1 MGPSLKQPV
10 SSVRSAPEI
19 QKVRNHIDFATL
31 VGLLALMLL
40 SLGIVYSASSTFSM
54 RKYEDSEWLLIS
66 HTIKVA
72 IALVLLFVTMRID
85 YHRYRR
91 FTKLALV
98 AAVLLLLATA
108 AAGVV
113 AKGAARWIRFGYFGI
128 QPSEFAKY
136 ALLFHLCTLFS
147 VKGDLV
153 RDFKKG
159 FVPMMIWVGLITGL
173 VMVQPNF
180 SMGTMIFLLGI
191 SMVYIG
197 GARIQHL
204 ALTLGSLVPL
214 MGVYLMTAPY
224 RVNRLQNYL
233 DSLMGEFSLKNTPYQ
248 LLQGIIAFGRGG
260 IFGVGPGE
268 SRQRDG
274 FLPEAHTDF
283 VFSILGEEY
292 GFVGTIFFML
302 LFLLIMYRGYRIARF
317 APDAF
322 GRNLAIAITS
332 AVTLYAVINA
342 GVTLGLLPTT
352 GLPMPFVSFGGSSM
366 VLSAAAVGVLLNIS
380 SQTDLHPRA
389 SQVPVVGAVNAG
401 KSAVGKVY

>member
-1 MGPSLKQPV
+1 MGPPLMTV
-10 SSVRSAPEI
+10 SPEI
-19 QKVRNHIDFATL
+19 SLTQKVRNHIDFATL
-31 VGLLALMLL
+31 VSILALMLL

-54 RKYEDSEWLLIS
+54 RKYEDSEWLLLS
-66 HTIKVA
+66 HTIKVG
-72 IALVLLFVTMRID
+72 IALVLMFVTMKID
-85 YHRYRR
+85 YHRYRK

-98 AAVLLLLATA
+98 VAVLLLLATFA
-108 AAGVV
+108 TGVV

-147 VKGDLV
+147 TKGEMV

-159 FVPMMIWVGLITGL
+159 FIPMMIWVGLVTCL

-180 SMGTMIFLLGI
+180 SMGTVIFLLGV

-197 GARIQHL
+197 GARIHHL

-214 MGVYLMTAPY
+214 MGIYLISAPY
-224 RVNRLQNYL
+224 RVSRLKNYL

-248 LLQGIIAFGRGG
+248 LLQGIIAFGRGW

-317 APDAF
+317 APDTF
-322 GRNLAIAITS
+322 GRNLSIAITS
-332 AVTLYAVINA
+332 AVTLYALINA

-389 SQVPVVGAVNAG
+389 TQVPVVGAVNSG

>member
-1 MGPSLKQPV
+1 MGNPV
-10 SSVRSAPEI
+10 TPR
-19 QKVRNHIDFATL
+19 VRNHIDFATL
-31 VGLLALMLL
+31 VALLALMLL

-54 RKYEDSEWLLIS
+54 RKYEDSEWLLMS
-66 HTIKVA
+66 HTVKVA
-72 IALVLLFVTMRID
+72 IAIVLLFITMKID
-85 YHRYRR
+85 YHRYQNL
-91 FTKLALV
+91 TKLALV
-98 AAVLLLLATA
+98 SAVLLLLATF

-147 VKGDLV
+147 VKGELV
-153 RDFKKG
+153 RDFRRG
-159 FVPMMIWVGLITGL
+159 FVPMMVWIGL
-173 VMVQPNF
+173 VTVLVLIQPNF
-180 SMGTMIFLLGI
+180 SMGTMIFLL
-191 SMVYIG
+191 SVAMVYIG
-197 GARIQHL
+197 GVRLKHL
-204 ALTLGSLVPL
+204 VLTFGSLVPL
-214 MGVYLMTAPY
+214 LGVYLMSAPY
-224 RVNRLQNYL
+224 RVDRLRNYL
-233 DSLMGEFSLKNTPYQ
+233 DSLLGEFSLKNTPYQ
-248 LLQGIIAFGRGG
+248 LFQGIIAFGRGG
-260 IFGVGPGE
+260 IFGVGAGE

-292 GFVGTIFFML
+292 GFVGTMFFMI
-302 LFLLIMYRGYRIARF
+302 LFLLIMHRGYRIARF